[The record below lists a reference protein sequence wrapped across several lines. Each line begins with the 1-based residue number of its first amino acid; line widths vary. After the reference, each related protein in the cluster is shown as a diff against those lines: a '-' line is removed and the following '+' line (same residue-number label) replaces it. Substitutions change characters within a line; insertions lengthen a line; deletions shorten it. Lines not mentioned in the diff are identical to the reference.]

1 MDSAQVGSVIMPCF
15 TFVYTTIYLANGP
28 TSAVLPL
35 KVGDLIQEYFLSS
48 SRYSHFSFVPDLGP
62 VNLGSVTP
70 SSG

>member
-1 MDSAQVGSVIMPCF
+1 MPCF
-15 TFVYTTIYLANGP
+15 TFVYTTIYFANGP

-48 SRYSHFSFVPDLGP
+48 SRNSHFSFVPDLGP

-70 SSG
+70 SIG